1 MPLVG
6 CRPDRQH
13 SMTPSPSTW
22 KGYPGS
28 QGPSRKIFVP
38 ILGGISL
45 IGDGA
50 CVQEYGLL
58 HPALPSQWLN
68 IMLASGQEGLPEA
81 PSTSHG
87 QN

>member
-1 MPLVG
+1 
-6 CRPDRQH
+6 
-13 SMTPSPSTW
+13 MTPSLSTW

-28 QGPSRKIFVP
+28 QGPSRKILSQSLVA
-38 ILGGISL
+38 L